1 MIIYVKIINYRG
13 KNKIQIYVLNDCYR
27 RNFNK
32 YEWLL
37 FYDMDE
43 FIFLKNY
50 TNIKYFL
57 NNKRFK
63 DCNII
68 HLNWVNHL
76 DNNQIY
82 YINESLSKRFPRY
95 KYNRTYSFVKSMIRG
110 HIPKIEINNNH
121 IINEKYESCN
131 GFGLKKK
138 FLNII
143 HTEKPDY
150 EYYYIDHYYFK
161 STEEFIDKINRG
173 DCFYGNNIKMNFYW
187 IKIYFSVNEITLKKI
202 NYFEKNTGIN
212 LSYFRKYIK

>member
-1 MIIYVKIINYRG
+1 
-13 KNKIQIYVLNDCYR
+13 
-27 RNFNK
+27 
-32 YEWLL
+32 
-37 FYDMDE
+37 MDE

-57 NNKRFK
+57 NNKRFI

-82 YINESLSKRFPRY
+82 YKNDSLSKRFPRY
-95 KYNRTYSFVKSMIRG
+95 KYNRTYSFVNIYLYQKKR
-110 HIPKIEINNNH
+110 KYF
-121 IINEKYESCN
+121 NEKYESCN

-187 IKIYFSVNEITLKKI
+187 IKIYFSINEITLKKI
-202 NYFEKNTGIN
+202 NYFEKKTGIN